1 MAHHGGRSLMAINNA
16 LNEGIIGGGFKADR
30 RIRAGEPFLFNRI
43 PPQPSMLVHR
53 PSDQVAIHRV
63 SDTSAPA
70 YRVLDEDT
78 PIPLGHLLGNG
89 NYALMIT
96 NAGSGYSRW
105 RDFDITRWRSDKT
118 RDHWGMFFY
127 LTEEENKAVWS
138 LTHQPLNVKDPRYTA
153 TFTADRAEFRRRK
166 FGIESHVEVAVSP
179 ADDAEIRRL
188 TFINHGLRGRKAA
201 FVSAAV
207 VRLSSP
213 KADSAHPAV
222 SKLF

>member
-16 LNEGIIGGGFKADR
+16 LNDGFIRGRFHADR
-30 RIRAGEPFLFNRI
+30 GIGAVEPFLFERI

-179 ADDAEIRRL
+179 EDEAQNRRL
-188 TFINHGLRGRKAA
+188 TFLHPGFARRKPRL
-201 FVSAAV
+201 VQSAV